1 MESER
6 LSSNHGE
13 GSFKRVLGFWPLVFF
28 GFIAMSPTAGATY
41 YPDTQTTSNG
51 YSWIGYVI
59 ASVLIV
65 LTVLS
70 YQIMVK
76 KKPSAGSAY
85 AYSTVGLGPKAGF
98 MVGWT
103 LLIDYALTPMF
114 VLAIAGMYLNA
125 IFPGIPIP
133 GWIIIIGIMVTVLSV
148 VGVKIGVLVEN
159 ALGIFLIIFMIVFMG
174 AGLFA
179 IIHNQDQSAFR
190 PEVFYDSQQIS
201 WNGTLQAA
209 SLGIL
214 SFVGFDAIS
223 TLAEET
229 KLSVKKFTHTLMVA
243 ALLQAFCLIVSVY
256 IMAAAKDWTTI
267 PEENFDT
274 SYLYLLGEWT
284 NSTVADVLVVIKEL
298 GIVALIVAFVTA
310 SSRVLYSMGRS
321 EAIPKGVFG
330 HLSVKFGT
338 PTWGALIVCIIAILG
353 ALFLDWTFIA
363 AIVSFGACIGFIGV
377 NLSVFVQ
384 CWIKE
389 KDHKVFRHL
398 IAPLFAAIAI
408 FYVLCHQS
416 TACLIV
422 GVAWMIIGAIVLV
435 VRYKTKPTFKEAL
448 DNGTLEM

>member
-1 MESER
+1 MDNER
-6 LSSNHGE
+6 LPSSGGE
-13 GSFKRVLGFWPLVFF
+13 GSFKKVLGFWPLVFF

-41 YPDTQTTSNG
+41 YPDTQGTSNG
-51 YSWIGYVI
+51 YTWIGYVI
-59 ASVLIV
+59 ASVLVV

-70 YQIMVK
+70 YQIMVS

-85 AYSTVGLGPKAGF
+85 AYSTIGLGAKPGF
-98 MVGWT
+98 IVGWT

-125 IFPGIPIP
+125 IFPAISIKL
-133 GWIIIIGIMVTVLSV
+133 WVIIIGIMVLILSL

-159 ALGIFLIIFMIVFMG
+159 ALGIFLIVFMIIFMG

-179 IIHNQDQSAFR
+179 IVHHADASGCR
-190 PEVFYDSQQIS
+190 PELIYDSSQIS

-229 KLSVKKFTHTLMVA
+229 KLSVKKFTHTMMVA
-243 ALLQAFCLIVSVY
+243 ALLQAFCLIVSVI
-256 IMAAAKDWTTI
+256 IMALAKDWKTI
-267 PEENFDT
+267 PADNFDT
-274 SYLYLLGEWT
+274 SYLYLLREWT
-284 NSTVADVLVVIKEL
+284 SPAVADVLVVIKEL

-310 SSRVLYSMGRS
+310 SSRVLYAMGRS
-321 EAIPKGVFG
+321 EALPKKVFG

-338 PTWGALIVCIIAILG
+338 PTWGSLIVCLISIFG
-353 ALFLDWTFIA
+353 ALFLDWGFIA
-363 AIVSFGACIGFIGV
+363 SIVSFGACIGFIGV

-384 CWIKE
+384 CWVRE

-398 IAPLFAAIAI
+398 IAPLFAAVAI
-408 FYVLCHQS
+408 FYVLIHQS

-422 GVAWMIIGAIVLV
+422 GVIWMIIGVIVLI
-435 VRYKTKPTFKEAL
+435 VRYKTHPVFREAL